1 VSIERD
7 REIALTVSPT
17 IEPPAPEVELSVIMP
32 CLNEAETLGL
42 CIRKAQGFIAS
53 AGVAGEVV
61 IGDNGSTDGSRE
73 IGRGLGARVIDVTVP
88 GYGAA
93 IYGAVMAARGRYC
106 IMADSDDS
114 YDLSA
119 LDAFLDALRRGAD
132 LVMGNRFLGGI
143 GPGAMPWK
151 NRYIGNPILSGIGRL
166 FFKTPIRDFHC
177 GIRGFSRAAFIR
189 MDLRTTGMEF
199 ASEMVIKASVLG
211 MNIVEAPTTLAKDG
225 RTRPPHLRP
234 WRDGWRH
241 LRFMLLFSPSWLFL
255 YPGLALITVGVL
267 LGGQLLI
274 SPLRVAGVRLS
285 AGALIYCVG
294 MIEIGFQGLWF
305 ALLSRA
311 YVVQEGLAPESM
323 RMRRIDQLFTLER
336 GLVAALILI
345 LCGAGLL
352 GWAFWV
358 WSNARFG
365 ALDVDEIVRIVLSS
379 SLALSLGF
387 QVMFSSFLL
396 STLKLSK
403 RVLPATA

>member
-1 VSIERD
+1 
-7 REIALTVSPT
+7 
-17 IEPPAPEVELSVIMP
+17 
-32 CLNEAETLGL
+32 
-42 CIRKAQGFIAS
+42 
-53 AGVAGEVV
+53 
-61 IGDNGSTDGSRE
+61 
-73 IGRGLGARVIDVTVP
+73 
-88 GYGAA
+88 
-93 IYGAVMAARGRYC
+93 
-106 IMADSDDS
+106 
-114 YDLSA
+114 
-119 LDAFLDALRRGAD
+119 
-132 LVMGNRFLGGI
+132 
-143 GPGAMPWK
+143 
-151 NRYIGNPILSGIGRL
+151 
-166 FFKTPIRDFHC
+166 
-177 GIRGFSRAAFIR
+177 
-189 MDLRTTGMEF
+189 
-199 ASEMVIKASVLG
+199 
-211 MNIVEAPTTLAKDG
+211 
-225 RTRPPHLRP
+225 
-234 WRDGWRH
+234 
-241 LRFMLLFSPSWLFL
+241 MLLFSPSWLFL